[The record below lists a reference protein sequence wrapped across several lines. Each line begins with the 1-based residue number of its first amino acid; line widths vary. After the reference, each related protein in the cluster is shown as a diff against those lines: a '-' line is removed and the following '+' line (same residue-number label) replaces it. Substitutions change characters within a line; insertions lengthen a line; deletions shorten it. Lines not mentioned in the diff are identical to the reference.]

1 MLFDVIK
8 SDLLTARRSKDTN
21 PIVRD
26 LLLTLV
32 SDLAMIEKNTGVAPD
47 DAKVVSVVQKYL
59 STNKEFQGFNPDEVT
74 LAKLVTEAQVLSA
87 YMPQQLTDEEI
98 DSLIAGYIAI
108 GANNIGAIMGN
119 FNKAYA
125 GRFDGRALSIKIKA
139 TLI

>member
-1 MLFDVIK
+1 MLFDKIK

-32 SDLAMIEKNTGVAPD
+32 SDLAMIEKDTGAAPE
-47 DAKVVSVVQKYL
+47 DAQVVKVVQKYL

>member
-1 MLFDVIK
+1 MLFDKIK
-8 SDLLTARRSKDTN
+8 SDLLAARRSKDTN

-59 STNKEFQGFNPDEVT
+59 GTNKEFQGFNPDEVT
-74 LAKLVTEAQVLSA
+74 LAKLV
-87 YMPQQLTDEEI
+87 
-98 DSLIAGYIAI
+98 
-108 GANNIGAIMGN
+108 GAIMGN

-125 GRFDGRALSIKIKA
+125 GRFDGKALSMKIKA

>member
-8 SDLLTARRSKDTN
+8 NDLLTARRSKETN

-32 SDLAMIEKNTGVAPD
+32 SDLAMIEKNTGVAPV

-59 STNKEFQGFNPDEVT
+59 STNKEFQGFNPDEAT

-108 GANNIGAIMGN
+108 GANNIGAIMGK
-119 FNKAYA
+119 FNEAYA
-125 GRFDGRALSIKIKA
+125 GRFDGKALSTKIKA
-139 TLI
+139 ALI

>member
-1 MLFDVIK
+1 MLFDKIK
-8 SDLLTARRSKDTN
+8 SDLLAARRSKDTN

-47 DAKVVSVVQKYL
+47 DAQVVKVVQKYL
-59 STNKEFQGFNPDEVT
+59 GTNKEFQGFNPDEVT

-98 DSLIAGYIAI
+98 APILFAPIAI
-108 GANNIGAIMGN
+108 
-119 FNKAYA
+119 
-125 GRFDGRALSIKIKA
+125 
-139 TLI
+139 